1 VTDVAAPAATPAPEA
16 VPNGGRPTFNHPAIP
31 APRNLPPKAS
41 VAAAPV
47 EAPPAAPKAEVPP
60 LEAKAEPE
68 AELPDVEEVE
78 YRPDDEFDVVIN
90 GKPGTVTLSKLIA
103 SYQRNEA
110 ANASF
115 LEAKNMRAAAE
126 TIVRNMFTPN
136 GFIQTCK
143 EAGADPYQIAEDI
156 VLERYNYERMTPE
169 QKRMHDFE
177 RERGAWEAQR
187 QAEAERAEAQRT
199 EQQAAAFQAR
209 FLDESSATMD
219 RLRVPADPEL
229 RNEIIGRAAQFYRAD
244 IQAGYSGVSIRESVE
259 SAWSSYQE
267 RLSKHARALPV
278 ETRISDEERAAMAA
292 KGAQDR
298 VRVAHAAPKPAIQ
311 PRGDDGKFVPAHT
324 KPKFDMFNPSGFT
337 KR

>member
-1 VTDVAAPAATPAPEA
+1 MTDIAAPTATPAPEA

-31 APRNLPPKAS
+31 APRNLPPKAP
-41 VAAAPV
+41 VATAP
-47 EAPPAAPKAEVPP
+47 AEVAP
-60 LEAKAEPE
+60 LEAKPEVPVLETKAEPE

-110 ANASF
+110 ANERF
-115 LEAKNMRAAAE
+115 TEANRIEKAAQ
-126 TIVRNMFTPN
+126 TIVRNMFTPQ

-143 EAGADPYQIAEDI
+143 EAGTDPYQIAEDI

-169 QKRMHDFE
+169 QRRMHDFE
-177 RERGAWEAQR
+177 RERSAFEQQR
-187 QAEAERAEAQRT
+187 QAEQERAEAQRT

-298 VRVAHAAPKPAIQ
+298 VRVAQAAPKPAIQ

-324 KPKFDMFNPSGFT
+324 KPKMDMWNPTGFA